1 MQLGKSII
9 QQLHK
14 VPLGGSVCYLLIHK
28 THLYAQDLNK
38 IQPKTYLEIV
48 YIISQFP
55 RFY

>member
-14 VPLGGSVCYLLIHK
+14 VPLGGSFCYLLIHK

-48 YIISQFP
+48 YIISQFF